1 VGVNEPG
8 LLVVAAGTAGVEGVG
23 AGVFVGGNAVGCIR
37 GGGEGEGAVFDSL
50 VMMMVR
56 KNSQDLEKGRG
67 GFLWAE
73 RGRRE
78 RKLTDSRIDLPPH
91 RNMYALSPSHGRIR
105 LDHRSLG
112 RCLVGGRSCR

>member
-67 GFLWAE
+67 GFFGQSE
-73 RGRRE
+73 
-78 RKLTDSRIDLPPH
+78 
-91 RNMYALSPSHGRIR
+91 
-105 LDHRSLG
+105 
-112 RCLVGGRSCR
+112 VGGRENLPIRVSTYHRTEICMHCRRVTGVFVRIIVA